1 MAREDREDREDRKG
15 EPDLWDR
22 GAGRPECA
30 KNKETDMWNMLNT
43 LLLVTVLCFVVDHW
57 GKYQR
62 EQLQRRIYLQ
72 SASALRQR
80 IDELLALYRRN

>member
-1 MAREDREDREDRKG
+1 
-15 EPDLWDR
+15 
-22 GAGRPECA
+22 
-30 KNKETDMWNMLNT
+30 MWNMLNT